1 MDKIIIFGTNELSEI
16 VTTYINSTNEYNSKV
31 IGFVVDD
38 EYYVDDKFCE
48 LPVHK
53 YSTIDKIF
61 NKDDVKF
68 LVCIGYSQ
76 MNEIRKNIFYRLKN
90 DGWKIGSFIDKR
102 AIINTNDIG
111 EGNIILDG
119 VNIGVGSKIGNAN
132 IFYPCSLLSHHSSVG
147 NFNYFSPRASIAG
160 KVNIEDNCF
169 FGINSTVRDNIQIA
183 SGALIGAGAYLDHNV
198 CDSDKT
204 IVPARSREINKM
216 CSLRKKNCHINFVNR
231 SNI

>member
-76 MNEIRKNIFYRLKN
+76 MNEIRKNVFYRLKDN
-90 DGWKIGSFIDKR
+90 GWEIGSFIDKK
-102 AIINTNDIG
+102 AIVNTNDIG

-119 VNIGVGSKIGNAN
+119 ANIGVKCSIGDGNIILSGVIIAHHTKIGNFNFFSIHVSVCGNVNIKNNCFWGAN
-132 IFYPCSLLSHHSSVG
+132 SCARDGI
-147 NFNYFSPRASIAG
+147 SIANSCLVG
-160 KVNIEDNCF
+160 ANCYIDRSVDEDEKVF
-169 FGINSTVRDNIQIA
+169 SQLPAKKVSINSI
-183 SGALIGAGAYLDHNV
+183 
-198 CDSDKT
+198 KMME
-204 IVPARSREINKM
+204 IV
-216 CSLRKKNCHINFVNR
+216 NFLYK
-231 SNI
+231 